1 MQFCRIFPIAIG
13 KTVWI
18 VFSIIFPYFPLLFS
32 LSFTFI
38 QDFKEF
44 DTSQGLASFCLQ
56 LLTTLYMMLA
66 VQLGGVCKKTKNGKS
81 WWRMVSA
88 SFCVYKSATFVPVLF
103 SAASTLSFQVFSST
117 THSPSFWNLLG
128 CLKWLIK
135 K

>member
-1 MQFCRIFPIAIG
+1 MQFCRILPITIG

-18 VFSIIFPYFPLLFS
+18 VFSIIFPYFPLFLS

-44 DTSQGLASFCLQ
+44 DTAQGLASFCLQ

-88 SFCVYKSATFVPVLF
+88 SFCVYKSATFAFCSVQHQHYLF
-103 SAASTLSFQVFSST
+103 RFSLPQPIRLLFET
-117 THSPSFWNLLG
+117 CWVVWNG
-128 CLKWLIK
+128 
-135 K
+135 